1 MYVNQLRL
9 AILGRPNT
17 EDILICL
24 EFFRGVGVRCNIEN
38 VRETGPDGAEDAR
51 LQAHNEVQQQV
62 VVNKALELNEVV
74 SDWGNFDEFA
84 EEKGEA
90 NKEVPQQPVVNKP
103 LETEGNIAEENEE
116 DNTEVSQQEDV
127 YKVCSCNNCYITNC
141 PCETNC
147 GPDCHPTKKNDKKKK
162 KNFN

>member
-74 SDWGNFDEFA
+74 SDRCNFDEFG

-90 NKEVPQQPVVNKP
+90 NKFH
-103 LETEGNIAEENEE
+103 
-116 DNTEVSQQEDV
+116 
-127 YKVCSCNNCYITNC
+127 NNQLLINRWRRK
-141 PCETNC
+141 EI
-147 GPDCHPTKKNDKKKK
+147 
-162 KNFN
+162 